1 LLDWLVHI
9 KTIQDLQTE
18 AKVIVGVLALTTGV
32 GELITATSWVV
43 RGVAALETT
52 IAASD
57 LILMNTSVR
66 NAVKGCFATPQE
78 GEDFLK
84 SYENITLILNG
95 AAATHGLVRLF
106 RTDIHQFHAK
116 YTARK
121 TTIDAS
127 PTVSADAKAA
137 LKKLD
142 DAVVAGKVGDVVEGV
157 IDWITQRKAFWDDW
171 INKCFP
177 GKNWGNTTFQT
188 LGQDYN
194 TFKAANTALDNE
206 MRAMYNS
213 AGDADNFLPGIVNS
227 GSTYPIKITANQGE
241 KFYKIVPKGSNI
253 NSPSPYYL
261 NEAEYQWIKANPS
274 QLEQKLGLP
283 LSSVNAEYDVF
294 TITSKANSNTLF
306 QSTVAPTKQFANAT
320 PNIVYSTTGGRTQ
333 SLIINNGKTNLWEKS
348 TTPIETISPSSLPVI
363 GN

>member
-137 LKKLD
+137 LQKLD

-157 IDWITQRKAFWDDW
+157 GSFTLQQIDDYVALATKQGDQTKVMLGKFEPNSSDSYISRAGTDHTYFDMGPSKWAEAEAFVGGSVDEMWR
-171 INKCFP
+171 INKKFID
-177 GKNWGNTTFQT
+177 NRRALGNEFY
-188 LGQDYN
+188 LSHDPLNPNYYKG
-194 TFKAANTALDNE
+194 
-206 MRAMYNS
+206 
-213 AGDADNFLPGIVNS
+213 
-227 GSTYPIKITANQGE
+227 
-241 KFYKIVPKGSNI
+241 FYKMEIDYLTKPIGQGGLGGTIVD
-253 NSPSPYYL
+253 
-261 NEAEYQWIKANPS
+261 
-274 QLEQKLGLP
+274 LG
-283 LSSVNAEYDVF
+283 N
-294 TITSKANSNTLF
+294 
-306 QSTVAPTKQFANAT
+306 
-320 PNIVYSTTGGRTQ
+320 
-333 SLIINNGKTNLWEKS
+333 NLWK
-348 TTPIETISPSSLPVI
+348 VVW
-363 GN
+363 

>member
-137 LKKLD
+137 LQKLD

-157 IDWITQRKAFWDDW
+157 MSVFKVGDEIAGFVVNRV
-171 INKCFP
+171 
-177 GKNWGNTTFQT
+177 KNGT
-188 LGQDYN
+188 
-194 TFKAANTALDNE
+194 
-206 MRAMYNS
+206 
-213 AGDADNFLPGIVNS
+213 
-227 GSTYPIKITANQGE
+227 
-241 KFYKIVPKGSNI
+241 
-253 NSPSPYYL
+253 
-261 NEAEYQWIKANPS
+261 
-274 QLEQKLGLP
+274 
-283 LSSVNAEYDVF
+283 
-294 TITSKANSNTLF
+294 
-306 QSTVAPTKQFANAT
+306 
-320 PNIVYSTTGGRTQ
+320 
-333 SLIINNGKTNLWEKS
+333 NGKVAIVGRKMG
-348 TTPIETISPSSLPVI
+348 PIETVGNSLVNEGKQVELFNFNYQQNSKFNIEGIEYNWSQIDNEFNSLKNQYGTIPDNILENSLMFKANRAWAEKVKSQGYTIIDLGNPTNEATQSIFYNMEISTI
-363 GN
+363 F